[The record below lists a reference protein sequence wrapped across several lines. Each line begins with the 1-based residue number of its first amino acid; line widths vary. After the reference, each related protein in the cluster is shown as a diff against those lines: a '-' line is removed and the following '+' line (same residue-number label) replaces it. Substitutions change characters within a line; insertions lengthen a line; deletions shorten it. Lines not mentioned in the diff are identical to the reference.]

1 MRSSVTVLAE
11 PQTAKIELVILMCLL
26 GSSGSYYVCSNGM
39 YDYFRVLFRVFDM
52 ECGHVHIG
60 ILSRY
65 SLRFLSSC
73 LRVVAL
79 WSVVY
84 VCVVVRSSDCI

>member
-1 MRSSVTVLAE
+1 MQSSVAVLAE
-11 PQTAKIELVILMCLL
+11 PQTARIRLVILMCLL
-26 GSSGSYYVCSNGM
+26 GSKGSYYMCAVGM
-39 YDYFRVLFRVFDM
+39 YDLFRVLFRVFDM

-60 ILSRY
+60 LLSRY

-73 LRVVAL
+73 LRVIAL

-84 VCVVVRSSDCI
+84 VCVVVRSSDCV